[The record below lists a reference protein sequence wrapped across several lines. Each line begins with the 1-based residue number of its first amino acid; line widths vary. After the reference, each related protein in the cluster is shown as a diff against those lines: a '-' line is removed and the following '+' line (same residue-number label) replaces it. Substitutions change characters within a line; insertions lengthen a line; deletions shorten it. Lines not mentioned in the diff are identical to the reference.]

1 MRGRYAWKIEQVI
14 DLAAVQHLAERR
26 QAQSLID
33 ATIGAATLGA
43 AARARAEAASNHAG
57 MWDSRLSLFIY
68 RSLPVFSMS
77 RCS

>member
-1 MRGRYAWKIEQVI
+1 MWKTEQVI

-26 QAQSLID
+26 QAQSLIDHD

-57 MWDSRLSLFIY
+57 M
-68 RSLPVFSMS
+68 
-77 RCS
+77 